1 MRLYAEYP
9 KGSTP
14 KVSQPINALSKV
26 TGHKI
31 NIQKSNSFLYTNNEL
46 SERESKKSIPF
57 KIVSKRI
64 NTKAGKDLY
73 SENNKTLIQKIKN
86 DTKK

>member
-1 MRLYAEYP
+1 MQNILKALP
-9 KGSTP
+9 P
-14 KVSQPINALSKV
+14 KVSEPINALSKV

-31 NIQKSNSFLYTNNEL
+31 NIQKSIAFLYTNNEL

-64 NTKAGKDLY
+64 KYQGRKRPIL
-73 SENNKTLIQKIKN
+73 ENNKTLIQKI
-86 DTKK
+86 

>member
-9 KGSTP
+9 KGFTP
-14 KVSQPINALSKV
+14 KVSEPINALSKV

-31 NIQKSNSFLYTNNEL
+31 NIKKSIAFLYTNNEL
-46 SERESKKSIPF
+46 SERKSKTSIPF
-57 KIVSKRI
+57 KTVSKRI
-64 NTKAGKDLY
+64 NYQGGKRPILK
-73 SENNKTLIQKIKN
+73 NNKTLIQKILN